1 MAADLTVPFAPS
13 CCEGGVCSDSPDS
26 CQPCGC
32 DPKAGWV
39 CAQHREDAMRD
50 TVPAYGIPEYE
61 NFATCPPKDGY
72 AGIPRESITQFVGPT
87 GRETGCGWDFI
98 VKDSGKRET
107 YAGGMVRDTT
117 EGKVMYSLIAD
128 GPMLKRWAVH
138 LTKGAAKY
146 GTGNWLKAEGDVE
159 LRRAKDSAFRHFM
172 QWYYGEVDEDHASA
186 VYFNV
191 NEVEFIKDK
200 MKRDA

>member
-1 MAADLTVPFAPS
+1 
-13 CCEGGVCSDSPDS
+13 
-26 CQPCGC
+26 
-32 DPKAGWV
+32 
-39 CAQHREDAMRD
+39 MRD
-50 TVPAYGIPEYE
+50 TVPAQGFAATVETA
-61 NFATCPPKDGY
+61 NFTM
-72 AGIPRESITQFVGPT
+72 AGGSMPDNR
-87 GRETGCGWDFI
+87 TGCGWDFI
-98 VKDSGKRET
+98 IKDSGKREQ

-117 EGKVMYSLIAD
+117 EGKTMYSLIAD

-186 VYFNV
+186 CYFNI
-191 NEVEFIKDK
+191 NQVEFIKDK
-200 MKRDA
+200 MKRAPK

>member
-1 MAADLTVPFAPS
+1 MPADLNKPFAES
-13 CCEGGVCSDSPDS
+13 CCEGGVCELNDTSAS
-26 CQPCGC
+26 PCGC
-32 DPKAGWV
+32 DKGACWV

-72 AGIPRESITQFVGPT
+72 AGIPREPITQFVGVRQE
-87 GRETGCGWDFI
+87 GGFI
-98 VKDSGKRET
+98 IKDSGKRET

-191 NEVEFIKDK
+191 NECEYIKDK